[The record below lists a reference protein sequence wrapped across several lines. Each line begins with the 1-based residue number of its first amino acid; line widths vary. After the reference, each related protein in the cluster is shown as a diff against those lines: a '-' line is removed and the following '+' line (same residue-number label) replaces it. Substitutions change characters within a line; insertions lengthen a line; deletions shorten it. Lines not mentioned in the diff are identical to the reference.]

1 MSIWGEI
8 KHALNSTLG
17 TADFKPLN
25 EIVMQTKDLAA
36 SDYLYKVIN
45 NNEVKKEH
53 IPTGTWTTIATMTM
67 HRNGSARIK
76 FDMTSSVR
84 YGGVKI
90 ATPSGSTY
98 INASDETTAGWVSQ
112 SINISF
118 SKGDTIQIS
127 IGNDSSRTPTISVKN
142 MQLCAVELD
151 ITGVSVQ
158 IPTA

>member
-17 TADFKPLN
+17 TSDFKPLN

-45 NNEVKKEH
+45 NNEVSRKD
-53 IPTGTWTTIATMTM
+53 IPTNSWVTIASLTM

-76 FDMTSSVR
+76 FDMRSNME
-84 YGGVKI
+84 YGGVRI
-90 ATPSGSTY
+90 SAPNGSVS
-98 INASDETTAGWVSQ
+98 INASSDTTAGWVTQ
-112 SINISF
+112 SANISF

-127 IGNDSSRTPTISVKN
+127 IGNSSGRTPDIYVKN
-142 MQLCAVELD
+142 MSLYAVELD

>member
-17 TADFKPLN
+17 TSDFKPLN

-45 NNEVKKEH
+45 NNEVSRKD
-53 IPTGTWTTIATMTM
+53 IPTHSWVTIASLTM

-76 FDMTSSVR
+76 FDMRSNMDSGAVRISS
-84 YGGVKI
+84 
-90 ATPSGSTY
+90 PNGSVS
-98 INASDETTAGWVSQ
+98 INASSDTTAGWVTQ
-112 SINISF
+112 SVNISF

-127 IGNDSSRTPTISVKN
+127 IGNDTSKSPMIQVKN
-142 MQLCAVELD
+142 MSLYAVELD
-151 ITGVSVQ
+151 ITGVSVH

>member
-1 MSIWGEI
+1 MSIWTEI

-17 TADFKPLN
+17 TSDFKPLN

-45 NNEVKKEH
+45 NNEVSRDR
-53 IPTGTWTTIATMTM
+53 IPTHSWVTIASLTM

-76 FDMTSSVR
+76 FDMQSNMDS
-84 YGGVKI
+84 GGVRI
-90 ATPSGSTY
+90 SAPNGSAY
-98 INASDETTAGWVSQ
+98 VDASSDTTAGWVTQ
-112 SINISF
+112 SANISF

-127 IGNDSSRTPTISVKN
+127 IGNDTGKTPTIKVKN
-142 MQLCAVELD
+142 MGLYAVELD

-158 IPTA
+158 IPTT